1 MFGTDHPCALLSAAF
16 LRAFILEHLTKENVG
31 RYQPELLLVD
41 ASDDE
46 MAEGL
51 LEVLDYS
58 NDAQEL
64 KEFWPLFGSLRLRT
78 DEAIS
83 FWKLVVGQSA
93 SGGGGAAARAGP
105 AEVAL
110 GMMAS
115 RQPAFDMFSF
125 DEPEPEPE

>member
-1 MFGTDHPCALLSAAF
+1 MLPAAF

-64 KEFWPLFGSLRLRT
+64 KEFWPLFGTLRLRT

-105 AEVAL
+105 AAGAARPRPPRARARRPPPAERL
-110 GMMAS
+110 G
-115 RQPAFDMFSF
+115 RPPGRPAGGR
-125 DEPEPEPE
+125 